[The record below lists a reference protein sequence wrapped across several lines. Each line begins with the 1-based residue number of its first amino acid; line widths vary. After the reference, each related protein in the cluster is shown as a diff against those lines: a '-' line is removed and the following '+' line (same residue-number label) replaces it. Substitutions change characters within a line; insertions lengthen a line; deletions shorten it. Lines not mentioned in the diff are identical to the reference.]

1 MKIVFIADF
10 FANQV
15 AGGGELNNEEFINI
29 CVEKG
34 HDVEKI
40 NSHLV
45 TVEYLENNLDCNFV
59 VANFVNLPQ
68 PCVDFLTKSA
78 KYVIYEHDHKY
89 LKNRNPAI
97 FRNFLAPE
105 KMIIHLSFYANAIA
119 VLCQSNFHKGIV
131 ERNLQL
137 ENIVNLGG
145 NLWSLESIRKMREF
159 CLESKEDKCSIL
171 DSNVGHKNTVGAIEY
186 CKSNNLEYELIKSSD
201 YLDFLKQLSG
211 NKTFVFLP
219 KTPETLSRVAVEAR
233 MMSVS
238 VITTNIIG
246 ATHEPWF
253 ELKGEE
259 LIDRIESMREEI
271 TEKVVDLLQ

>member
-29 CVEKG
+29 CTEKG

-45 TVEYLENNLDCNFV
+45 TVEYLESNLDCKFI
-59 VANFVNLPQ
+59 VANFVNLSQ

-78 KYVIYEHDHKY
+78 KYIIYEHDHKY

-105 KMIIHLSFYANAIA
+105 KMIIYSSFYANAMA
-119 VLCQSNFHKGIV
+119 VLCQSIFHKGIV

-137 ENIVNLGG
+137 ENIFNLGG
-145 NLWSLESIRKMREF
+145 NLWSLQSLAKIRQFR
-159 CLESKEDKCSIL
+159 LEPKEDKCSIL
-171 DSNVGHKNTVGAIEY
+171 DSNVGHKNTAGAIEY
-186 CKSNNLEYELIKSSD
+186 CENNNLEYELIKSSD
-201 YLDFLKQLSG
+201 YFDFLKQLSR

-238 VITTNIIG
+238 VITTKIIG

-259 LIDRIESMREEI
+259 LIDKVESMREEI
-271 TEKVVDLLQ
+271 TEKVLDLLQ